1 MLTAVPRRRESVMN
15 HPLARAMRGAGLDI
29 TDVAARLAVDPKT
42 VTRWLG
48 GRVPYPRHRDAL
60 AQITGWNVGDLWPDL
75 AYPSRP
81 AVGPNE
87 VSVAYPY
94 RSAAPID
101 AWRRLFASAEREIDI
116 LAYSAL
122 FLAEDVA
129 TQQLLRDK
137 ARSGVQ
143 VRIALGDPDG
153 AHVAERGEEEG
164 IGPVMGIRVQNAL
177 MLYKALTRDGVEMRM
192 HDTVLYNSIYRADD
206 ELLVN
211 PHVYGRPASYG
222 PLLHLRSTGSDGMAA
237 HYINSFERVWAAA
250 RSLTPIG

>member
-1 MLTAVPRRRESVMN
+1 MN
-15 HPLARAMRGAGLDI
+15 HPLARAMRGAGLDT
-29 TDVAARLAVDPKT
+29 TDVAARLGVDPKT

-48 GRVPYPRHRDAL
+48 GRVPYPRHRDVL
-60 AQITGWNVGDLWPDL
+60 ARITGWNLGDLWPEL
-75 AYPSRP
+75 AYPSGPTR
-81 AVGPNE
+81 GPNE

-101 AWRRLFASAEREIDI
+101 AWRRLFTSAVREIDI

-137 ARSGVQ
+137 AQSGVQ

-153 AHVAERGEEEG
+153 AHVAERGAEEG
-164 IGPVMGIRVQNAL
+164 IGPVMGTRIQNAL
-177 MLYKALTRDGVEMRM
+177 MLYQPLTRDGAEIRI

-211 PHVYGRPASYG
+211 PHVYGHPASYG
-222 PLLHLRSTGSDGMAA
+222 PVLHLLRTGSDGMAA
-237 HYINSFERVWAAA
+237 HYASSFERVWTAA
-250 RSLTPIG
+250 RSRTPT